1 MAHMWFLVSCGNY
14 ITLSRKRE
22 GYINITLSISTI
34 NIKKANEKEIYLYY
48 VTNTC
53 I

>member
-1 MAHMWFLVSCGNY
+1 MWFLVSCGNY